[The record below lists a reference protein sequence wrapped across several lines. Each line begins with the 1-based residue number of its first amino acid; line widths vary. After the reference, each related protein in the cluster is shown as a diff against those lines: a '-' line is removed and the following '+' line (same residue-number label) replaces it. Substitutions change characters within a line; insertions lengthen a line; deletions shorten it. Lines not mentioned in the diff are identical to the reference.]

1 MAINQNSSLL
11 PPAIPAAGPAVPTA
25 SSDPAY
31 EVSRQRQIDEG
42 GVDLSLSE
50 QQDIFLK
57 SLDIDGMTNEGYSS
71 KQIVDL
77 IGNMMPGG
85 FDVEGARD
93 EFDDDDRI
101 LKEIGLVRP
110 EGKVA
115 AFARETARSLVKGV
129 PTVGGGIMGG
139 MIGLPGGPVTMAGG
153 VVAGSAAGLEAGE
166 TLDSLLFDDSLPYAP
181 GVRPVAKSGE
191 TFGFGLTFLGAPYT
205 RPLQAGVLSTVN
217 NISKLNGAKQA
228 TLRAFKDTPLDVIRK
243 RAVESPGA
251 FLTFEGASLGGSAV
265 GTFYADKSTPGDE
278 LTRFGLEIL
287 GGASPVVT
295 NLAYNAALPTI
306 KNILGKFTNEGR
318 LSNQG
323 TALKKWLEKNT
334 APDGSPSNSEDV
346 STLLTRLSDG
356 DELSKIASELGV
368 TLDSRTTANVTGS
381 SKIQFIL
388 NTLSQEAEMGPTI
401 TNAVRKDFEG
411 MNNLLDLMIDTGD
424 AQLVSLATELR
435 LGMFNGMIAKRLD
448 KVNAKAQKS
457 INQVFPKKTD
467 ANGNVVD
474 DPQAAMKAGVV
485 VEDLTN
491 QAILDVRKQ
500 EKDLYTLVDE
510 TEVMEIKTL
519 GEALDALKLKL
530 NDENADISIVP
541 SFVRNLVAKS
551 RGTDVVADET
561 NLARLDVLKKKTQK
575 DLDII
580 ADSAAEDRFSKSWLD
595 KSIDSS
601 LPLEEQLLSA
611 QRNIQRLDAP
621 YSEFK
626 TNGMMSLQTG
636 DLTAAEQRRY
646 LQITKAK
653 ARIIKNQMEIADLNA
668 AKASPPE
675 NVDVNITIGE
685 VMRGRNLLLNAARD
699 ATAKGNFSSAHFL
712 SDLADSAKD
721 DFGIKAG
728 GPDATDLTSNQI
740 ALKEAFAFSKA
751 LNDTF
756 SRAFPGVI
764 LAKNNK
770 GARRVMPELLSAIT
784 FRGGGDATSLK
795 YSQLENSMILVAD
808 NIGKDFSETVASR
821 LGTMRGAQETLLRS
835 AFEKTV
841 TIVPRADGTEGQMYR
856 VDPKRLLKFK
866 NDNRNVLYDSNGNS
880 KFPEFTADLATAET
894 AERAFITQL
903 GKTGDP
909 RVDTLAG
916 SPFSGAK
923 PRGIFQQKIVEQ
935 NAFAASLD
943 EKLNPAK
950 HVGSVIGSPGNRPK
964 EGTRGLRTMIFNAK
978 NAEAKHPGAMD
989 GLRDVILDR
998 AFSFASKD
1006 GDMSFKA
1013 FGKFLNDPMSRGQP
1027 SLLSVMREG
1036 SLLDDAAILR
1046 LKTIIDEGSKQE
1058 TLLTAKKG
1066 EIGGTLLDLPMT
1078 TTDMVTTAMQR
1089 LIGLRIGRFATQK
1102 MPGTGQGLAEPTI
1115 FANITD
1121 KVLSAVPKALAND
1134 MIVEAALNPKF
1145 FKMLME
1151 KARPTKRAEIVLT
1164 NQLRGFLL
1172 SSGLIAADD
1181 AVFDD
1186 GEQDRQSRN
1195 IRALRNLRENNP
1207 AVPPTQALQQKIDK
1221 VSSAAPAMMPQQPVP
1236 AQRVAPPTT
1245 TLASAAPPPPPP
1257 AASGRV
1263 DPERYKALFP
1273 NDGIASLFG

>member
-1 MAINQNSSLL
+1 MATNSSSLL

-57 SLDIDGMTNEGYSS
+57 SLNIDGMTNDGYSS
-71 KQIVDL
+71 RDIVDL
-77 IGNMMPGG
+77 IGDMLPGG
-85 FDVEGARD
+85 FDVKGARTN
-93 EFDDDDRI
+93 FDDDDEI
-101 LKEIGLVRP
+101 LKELGLVRP

-129 PTVGGGIMGG
+129 PVVGGGIMGG
-139 MIGLPGGPVTMAGG
+139 MVGLPGGPLTMAGG
-153 VVAGSAAGLEAGE
+153 VAFGSAAGLEAGE

-191 TFGFGLTFLGAPYT
+191 TLGFGLTFLGAPYT

-217 NISKLNGAKQA
+217 NINKLNGAKQA

-265 GTFYADKSTPGDE
+265 GTFYADKSDPGDP

-287 GGASPVVT
+287 GGVSPVVT
-295 NLAYNAALPTI
+295 NLGYNAALPTI

-323 TALKKWLEKNT
+323 TALKKWLEDNT
-334 APDGSPSNSEDV
+334 QGGPEDV
-346 STLLTRLSDG
+346 QGLLTRLSDG

-368 TLDSRTTANVTGS
+368 TLDSRTTANLTGS

-491 QAILDVRKQ
+491 QAILDVRGQ
-500 EKDLYTLVDE
+500 EKQLYDVVDQ
-510 TEVMEIKTL
+510 TEVMEINTL

-530 NDENADISIVP
+530 NDENADIGIVP

-551 RGTDVVADET
+551 RGVDVAADET
-561 NLARLDVLKKKTQK
+561 NLARLDILKKKTQK

-580 ADSAAEDRFSKSWLD
+580 EDQAATDSFSKRWLD
-595 KSIDSS
+595 QEFPSGGS
-601 LPLEEQLLSA
+601 LEDQLAKAQDVIRKLEFTNA
-611 QRNIQRLDAP
+611 
-621 YSEFK
+621 EFK
-626 TNGMMSLQTG
+626 GETNKYNMG
-636 DLTAAEQRRY
+636 DLTAGEQRRY

-653 ARIIKNQMEIADLNA
+653 ARIIKNQMAIADLNA

-699 ATAKGNFSSAHFL
+699 ATAKGDFSNAHFL

-923 PRGIFQQKIVEQ
+923 PRGIFQRKIVEQ

-1078 TTDMVTTAMQR
+1078 TTDMVTTSMQR
-1089 LIGLRIGRFATQK
+1089 LVGLRIGRFATQK

-1172 SSGLIAADD
+1172 NSGLIAADD

-1207 AVPPTQALQQKIDK
+1207 AVPPTKALQQKMDK
-1221 VSSAAPAMMPQQPVP
+1221 VSSAAPTMMPASPPVP
-1236 AQRVAPPTT
+1236 AQRVESPTT

-1257 AASGRV
+1257 AASGPV
-1263 DPERYKALFP
+1263 DRERYKALFP

>member
-1 MAINQNSSLL
+1 MATNSSSLL
-11 PPAIPAAGPAVPTA
+11 PPAIPAAGTAVPTA

-50 QQDIFLK
+50 QQDLFLK

-71 KQIVDL
+71 RDIVDL
-77 IGNMMPGG
+77 LGDMMPGG

-93 EFDDDDRI
+93 NFDNDDEI
-101 LKEIGLVRP
+101 LQEIGLVRP

-139 MIGLPGGPVTMAGG
+139 MIGTLGGPVTMAGG
-153 VVAGSAAGLEAGE
+153 AVAGSAAGMAAGE

-217 NISKLNGAKQA
+217 NISKLNGAKEA
-228 TLRAFKDTPLDVIRK
+228 TLRAFKDTPLDVIRR

-265 GTFYADKSTPGDE
+265 GTFYADQSDPGDE
-278 LTRFGLEIL
+278 LTRFGLELL
-287 GGASPVVT
+287 GGTSPVIT
-295 NLAYNAALPTI
+295 NLAYNAAVPTI
-306 KNILGKFTNEGR
+306 KNILGKFTEEGR

-323 TALKKWLEKNT
+323 TALKKFLEDNT
-334 APDGSPSNSEDV
+334 QGGPEDV
-346 STLLTRLSDG
+346 QALLTRLSDG

-381 SKIQFIL
+381 SKMQFML
-388 NTLSQEAEMGPTI
+388 NTLSQEPAFGPTI
-401 TNAVRKDFEG
+401 KSAVRKDYEG
-411 MNNLLDLMIDTGD
+411 MNNLLDIMIDTGD
-424 AQLVSLATELR
+424 PQLVSLATELR

-467 ANGNVVD
+467 ADGKVVD
-474 DPQAAMKAGVV
+474 DPEAAMKAGVV

-491 QAILDVRKQ
+491 QAILDVRSQ
-500 EKDLYTLVDE
+500 EKQLYDAVDQ
-510 TEVMEIKTL
+510 TEIMEIGTL

-530 NDENADISIVP
+530 NDENADIGMVP

-551 RGTDVVADET
+551 RGIDVAADET

-580 ADSAAEDRFSKSWLD
+580 EDQAATDNFSKKWLD
-595 KSIDSS
+595 QEFPSGGS
-601 LPLEEQLLSA
+601 LEDQLAKAQDVIRKLEFTNA
-611 QRNIQRLDAP
+611 
-621 YSEFK
+621 EFK
-626 TNGMMSLQTG
+626 FESNKYNMG
-636 DLTAAEQRRY
+636 DLTAGEQRRY

-675 NVDVNITIGE
+675 NVDMDITIGE
-685 VMRGRNLLLNAARD
+685 AMRARNLLLNAARD
-699 ATAKGNFSSAHFL
+699 RTAKGDFSEAHFL
-712 SDLADSAKD
+712 SDLADSVKD

-770 GARRVMPELLSAIT
+770 GARRVMPELLSAVT
-784 FRGGGDATSLK
+784 FRGGGDATSQR
-795 YSQLENSMILVAD
+795 YAQMENSMILVAD
-808 NIGKDFSETVASR
+808 SLGKDFSDTVANR

-841 TIVPRADGTEGQMYR
+841 TIVPKADGTEGQMYR

-880 KFPEFTADLATAET
+880 KFPEFTADLETAET

-923 PRGIFQQKIVEQ
+923 PKGVFQEKIVAQ
-935 NAFAASLD
+935 NAFASHLD

-950 HVGSVIGSPGNRPK
+950 HVGSVIGSPGDRPK
-964 EGTRGLRTMIFNAK
+964 EGARGLRTMIFNAK
-978 NAEAKHPGAMD
+978 NAEANHPGAMD
-989 GLRDVILDR
+989 GLRDVILER
-998 AFSFASKD
+998 AFSFAD
-1006 GDMSFKA
+1006 NGETISFKA
-1013 FGKFLNDPMSRGQP
+1013 FGKFLNGPMSRGQP

-1036 SLLDDAAILR
+1036 GLLDDAAVLR
-1046 LKTIIDEGSKQE
+1046 LKTIVDEGAKQE

-1066 EIGGTLLDLPMT
+1066 EIGGSLLDLPMPKV
-1078 TTDMVTTAMQR
+1078 DVATTALQR
-1089 LIGLRIGRFATQK
+1089 IVGLRLGRYATQK
-1102 MPGTGQGLAEPTI
+1102 LPGTGQGLAEPGI
-1115 FANITD
+1115 IANLTD
-1121 KVLSAVPKALAND
+1121 RVLSAVPNALAND
-1134 MIVEAALNPKF
+1134 MLVEAALNPKF
-1145 FKMLME
+1145 FKILME
-1151 KARPTKRAEIVLT
+1151 KARPTRRAEIVLN

-1172 SSGLIAADD
+1172 NSGFIAADD

-1186 GEQDRQSRN
+1186 GEENRRSM
-1195 IRALRNLRENNP
+1195 NLRSDAIRKRNNP
-1207 AVPPTQALQQKIDK
+1207 PVPSPEK
-1221 VSSAAPAMMPQQPVP
+1221 VSSVAPTAMPAPPPVP
-1236 AQRVAPPTT
+1236 AQRVAPPTD
-1245 TLASAAPPPPPP
+1245 TLASAAPLPPPP
-1257 AASGRV
+1257 AASGQV
-1263 DPERYKALFP
+1263 DRRRFAAMFPEDRALIE
-1273 NDGIASLFG
+1273 GIGSLMG

>member
-1 MAINQNSSLL
+1 MATNSSSIL
-11 PPAIPAAGPAVPTA
+11 PPAIPAAGTAVPTA

-50 QQDIFLK
+50 QQDLFLK

-71 KQIVDL
+71 KDIVNL
-77 IGNMMPGG
+77 IGDMMPGG
-85 FDVEGARD
+85 FDVKGARAN
-93 EFDDDDRI
+93 FDDDDEI

-110 EGKVA
+110 EGGVA

-129 PTVGGGIMGG
+129 PAVGGGIMGG
-139 MIGLPGGPVTMAGG
+139 MTGAPFGPLTMAGG
-153 VVAGSAAGLEAGE
+153 FVFGSAAGLEAGE

-217 NISKLNGAKQA
+217 NISKLNGAKEA
-228 TLRAFKDTPLDVIRK
+228 TLRAFKDTPLDVIRR
-243 RAVESPGA
+243 RAVGSPGA
-251 FLTFEGASLGGSAV
+251 FLTFEGTSLGGSAV
-265 GTFYADKSTPGDE
+265 GTFYADKSDPGDE
-278 LTRFGLEIL
+278 LTRFGLEL
-287 GGASPVVT
+287 FGGTSPVIT

-306 KNILGKFTNEGR
+306 KNILGKFTEEGR

-323 TALKKWLEKNT
+323 TALKKFLEDNT
-334 APDGSPSNSEDV
+334 QGGPEDV
-346 STLLTRLSDG
+346 QALLTRLSDG

-381 SKIQFIL
+381 PKIQFIL
-388 NTLSQEAEMGPTI
+388 DTLSQEPAFGPTVK
-401 TNAVRKDFEG
+401 NAVRKDYKG
-411 MNNLLDLMIDTGD
+411 MSNLLDLMIDIGD
-424 AQLVSLATELR
+424 PQLVSLATELR
-435 LGMFNGMIAKRLD
+435 LGMFNGMIAKHLD

-457 INQVFPKKTD
+457 INQVFPKKID

-474 DPQAAMKAGVV
+474 DPKAAMKAGVV
-485 VEDLTN
+485 IEDLTN
-491 QAILDVRKQ
+491 QAIRDVRSQ
-500 EKDLYTLVDE
+500 EKQLYDAVDQ
-510 TEVMEIKTL
+510 TEVMEINTL

-530 NDENADISIVP
+530 NDENADIGVVP

-551 RGTDVVADET
+551 RGIDVVADET

-580 ADSAAEDRFSKSWLD
+580 EDQAATDSFSKKWLD
-595 KSIDSS
+595 QEFPSGGS
-601 LPLEEQLLSA
+601 LEEQLAKA
-611 QRNIQRLDAP
+611 QDVIRKLEFTNA
-621 YSEFK
+621 EFK
-626 TNGMMSLQTG
+626 GETNKYNMG
-636 DLTAAEQRRY
+636 DLTAGEQRRY

-675 NVDVNITIGE
+675 NVDMDITIGE
-685 VMRGRNLLLNAARD
+685 AMRARNLLLNAARD
-699 ATAKGNFSSAHFL
+699 RTAKGDFSEAHFL
-712 SDLADSAKD
+712 SDLADSVKD

-770 GARRVMPELLSAIT
+770 GARRVMPELLSAVT
-784 FRGGGDATSLK
+784 FRGGGDATSQR
-795 YSQLENSMILVAD
+795 YAQMENSMILVAD
-808 NIGKDFSETVASR
+808 SLGKDFSDTVASR

-841 TIVPRADGTEGQMYR
+841 TIVPKADGTEGQMYR
-856 VDPKRLLKFK
+856 VDPKKLLKFK

-880 KFPEFTADLATAET
+880 KFPEFTADLETAET

-923 PRGIFQQKIVEQ
+923 PKGVFQEKIVAQ
-935 NAFAASLD
+935 NAFASHLD

-950 HVGSVIGSPGNRPK
+950 HVGSVIGSPGDRPK
-964 EGTRGLRTMIFNAK
+964 EGARGLRTMIFNAK

-989 GLRDVILDR
+989 GLRDVILER
-998 AFSFASKD
+998 AFSFADNGKKI
-1006 GDMSFKA
+1006 SFKA

-1036 SLLDDAAILR
+1036 GLLDDAAVLR
-1046 LKTIIDEGSKQE
+1046 LKTIVDEGAKQE
-1058 TLLTAKKG
+1058 TLLTAEKG
-1066 EIGGTLLDLPMT
+1066 EIGGSLLDLPMPKV
-1078 TTDMVTTAMQR
+1078 DVATTALQR
-1089 LIGLRIGRFATQK
+1089 IIGLRLGRYATQK
-1102 MPGTGQGLAEPTI
+1102 IPGTGQGLAEPGI
-1115 FANITD
+1115 IANLTD
-1121 KVLSAVPKALAND
+1121 RVLSAVPNALAND
-1134 MIVEAALNPKF
+1134 MLVEAALNPKF
-1145 FKMLME
+1145 FKILME
-1151 KARPTKRAEIVLT
+1151 KARPTRRAEIVLN

-1172 SSGLIAADD
+1172 NSGFIAADD

-1186 GEQDRQSRN
+1186 GEENRRSM
-1195 IRALRNLRENNP
+1195 NLRSDAIRKRNNP
-1207 AVPPTQALQQKIDK
+1207 PVLSPEK
-1221 VSSAAPAMMPQQPVP
+1221 VSSAAPTMMPTPPPVP
-1236 AQRVAPPTT
+1236 AQRVAPPTS
-1245 TLASAAPPPPPP
+1245 TLASATPVAPPPPPAP
-1257 AASGRV
+1257 SGPVDRRRFAAMF
-1263 DPERYKALFP
+1263 PEDRSLIE
-1273 NDGIASLFG
+1273 GIGSLMG

>member
-1 MAINQNSSLL
+1 M
-11 PPAIPAAGPAVPTA
+11 PT
-25 SSDPAY
+25 
-31 EVSRQRQIDEG
+31 
-42 GVDLSLSE
+42 
-50 QQDIFLK
+50 LK
-57 SLDIDGMTNEGYSS
+57 N
-71 KQIVDL
+71 
-77 IGNMMPGG
+77 
-85 FDVEGARD
+85 
-93 EFDDDDRI
+93 
-101 LKEIGLVRP
+101 
-110 EGKVA
+110 
-115 AFARETARSLVKGV
+115 
-129 PTVGGGIMGG
+129 
-139 MIGLPGGPVTMAGG
+139 
-153 VVAGSAAGLEAGE
+153 
-166 TLDSLLFDDSLPYAP
+166 LF
-181 GVRPVAKSGE
+181 
-191 TFGFGLTFLGAPYT
+191 
-205 RPLQAGVLSTVN
+205 
-217 NISKLNGAKQA
+217 
-228 TLRAFKDTPLDVIRK
+228 
-243 RAVESPGA
+243 
-251 FLTFEGASLGGSAV
+251 
-265 GTFYADKSTPGDE
+265 
-278 LTRFGLEIL
+278 
-287 GGASPVVT
+287 
-295 NLAYNAALPTI
+295 
-306 KNILGKFTNEGR
+306 GKFTEQGR

-323 TALKKWLEKNT
+323 TALKKFLEDNT
-334 APDGSPSNSEDV
+334 QGGPEDV
-346 STLLTRLSDG
+346 SALLTRLSDG

-381 SKIQFIL
+381 SKMQFML
-388 NTLSQEAEMGPTI
+388 NTLSQEPAFGPTI
-401 TNAVRKDFEG
+401 KSAVRKDYEG
-411 MNNLLDLMIDTGD
+411 MNNLLDIMIDTGD
-424 AQLVSLATELR
+424 PQLVSLATELR

-467 ANGNVVD
+467 ADGKVVD
-474 DPQAAMKAGVV
+474 DPEAAMKAGVV

-491 QAILDVRKQ
+491 QAILDVRSQ
-500 EKDLYTLVDE
+500 EKQLYDAVDQ
-510 TEVMEIKTL
+510 TEIMEIGTL
-519 GEALDALKLKL
+519 SEALDALKLKL
-530 NDENADISIVP
+530 NDENADIGMVP

-551 RGTDVVADET
+551 RGVDVAADET
-561 NLARLDVLKKKTQK
+561 NLARLDILKKKTQK

-675 NVDVNITIGE
+675 NVDMDITIGE
-685 VMRGRNLLLNAARD
+685 AMRARNLLLNAARD
-699 ATAKGNFSSAHFL
+699 RTAKGDFSEAHFL
-712 SDLADSAKD
+712 SDLADSVKD

-770 GARRVMPELLSAIT
+770 GARRVMPELLSAVT
-784 FRGGGDATSLK
+784 FRGGGDATSQR
-795 YSQLENSMILVAD
+795 YAQMENSMILVAD
-808 NIGKDFSETVASR
+808 SLGKDFSDTIASR

-841 TIVPRADGTEGQMYR
+841 TIVPKADGTEGQMYR
-856 VDPKRLLKFK
+856 VDPKKLLKFK

-880 KFPEFTADLATAET
+880 KFPEFTADLETAET

-923 PRGIFQQKIVEQ
+923 PKGVFQEKIVAQ
-935 NAFAASLD
+935 NAFASHLD

-950 HVGSVIGSPGNRPK
+950 HVGSVIGSPGDRPK

-989 GLRDVILDR
+989 GLRDVILER
-998 AFSFASKD
+998 AFSFAD
-1006 GDMSFKA
+1006 NGETISFKA

-1036 SLLDDAAILR
+1036 GLLDDAAVLR
-1046 LKTIIDEGSKQE
+1046 LKTIVDEGAKQE
-1058 TLLTAKKG
+1058 TLLTAEKG
-1066 EIGGTLLDLPMT
+1066 EIGGSLLDLPMPKV
-1078 TTDMVTTAMQR
+1078 DVATTALQR
-1089 LIGLRIGRFATQK
+1089 IVGLRLGRYATQK
-1102 MPGTGQGLAEPTI
+1102 LPGTGQGLAEPGI
-1115 FANITD
+1115 IANLTD
-1121 KVLSAVPKALAND
+1121 RVLSAVPNALAND
-1134 MIVEAALNPKF
+1134 MLVEAALNPKF
-1145 FKMLME
+1145 FKILME
-1151 KARPTKRAEIVLT
+1151 KARPTRRAEIVLN

-1172 SSGLIAADD
+1172 NSGFIAADD

-1186 GEQDRQSRN
+1186 GEENRRSM
-1195 IRALRNLRENNP
+1195 NLRSDAIRKRNNP
-1207 AVPPTQALQQKIDK
+1207 PVPSPEK
-1221 VSSAAPAMMPQQPVP
+1221 VSSVAPTAMPAPQPVP
-1236 AQRVAPPTT
+1236 AQRVAPPTD
-1245 TLASAAPPPPPP
+1245 TLASAAPPPP
-1257 AASGRV
+1257 AASGPVNRQQ
-1263 DPERYKALFP
+1263 YAALFP
-1273 NDGIASLFG
+1273 NDSASAMIRQQGIGSLMG

>member
-1 MAINQNSSLL
+1 MATNSSSLL
-11 PPAIPAAGPAVPTA
+11 PPAIPAAGTAVPTA

-50 QQDIFLK
+50 QQDLFLK

-71 KQIVDL
+71 RDIVDL
-77 IGNMMPGG
+77 LGDMMPGG

-93 EFDDDDRI
+93 NFDNDDEI
-101 LKEIGLVRP
+101 LQEIGLVRP

-139 MIGLPGGPVTMAGG
+139 MIGTLGGPVTMAGG
-153 VVAGSAAGLEAGE
+153 AVAGSAAGMAAGE

-217 NISKLNGAKQA
+217 NISKLNGAKEA
-228 TLRAFKDTPLDVIRK
+228 TLRAFKDTPLDVIRR

-265 GTFYADKSTPGDE
+265 GTFYADQSDPGNE
-278 LTRFGLEIL
+278 LTRFGLELL
-287 GGASPVVT
+287 GGTSPVIT
-295 NLAYNAALPTI
+295 NLAYNAAVPTI
-306 KNILGKFTNEGR
+306 KNILGKFTEEGR

-323 TALKKWLEKNT
+323 TALKKFLEDNT
-334 APDGSPSNSEDV
+334 QGGPEDV
-346 STLLTRLSDG
+346 SALLTRLSDG

-381 SKIQFIL
+381 SKMQFML
-388 NTLSQEAEMGPTI
+388 NTLSQEPAFGPTI
-401 TNAVRKDFEG
+401 KSAVRKDYEG
-411 MNNLLDLMIDTGD
+411 MNNLLDIMIDTGD
-424 AQLVSLATELR
+424 PQLVSLATELR

-467 ANGNVVD
+467 ADGKVVD
-474 DPQAAMKAGVV
+474 DPEAAMKAGVV

-491 QAILDVRKQ
+491 QAILDVRSQ
-500 EKDLYTLVDE
+500 EKQLYDAVDQ
-510 TEVMEIKTL
+510 TEVMEINTL

-675 NVDVNITIGE
+675 NVDMDITIGE
-685 VMRGRNLLLNAARD
+685 AMRARNLLLNSARD
-699 ATAKGNFSSAHFL
+699 RTAKGDFSEAHFL
-712 SDLADSAKD
+712 SDLADSVKD

-770 GARRVMPELLSAIT
+770 GARRVMPELLSAVT
-784 FRGGGDATSLK
+784 FRGGGDATSQR
-795 YSQLENSMILVAD
+795 YAQMENSMILVAD
-808 NIGKDFSETVASR
+808 SLGKDFSDTVASR

-841 TIVPRADGTEGQMYR
+841 TIVPKADGTEGQMYR
-856 VDPKRLLKFK
+856 VDPKKLLKFK

-880 KFPEFTADLATAET
+880 KFPEFTADLETAET

-923 PRGIFQQKIVEQ
+923 PKGVFQEKIVAQ
-935 NAFAASLD
+935 NAFASHLD
-943 EKLNPAK
+943 KKLNPAK
-950 HVGSVIGSPGNRPK
+950 HVGSVIGSPGDRPK

-989 GLRDVILDR
+989 GLRDVILER
-998 AFSFASKD
+998 AFSFAD
-1006 GDMSFKA
+1006 NGETISFKA

-1036 SLLDDAAILR
+1036 GLLDDAAVLR
-1046 LKTIIDEGSKQE
+1046 LKTIVDEGAKQE
-1058 TLLTAKKG
+1058 TLLTAEKG
-1066 EIGGTLLDLPMT
+1066 EIGGSLLDLPMPKV
-1078 TTDMVTTAMQR
+1078 DVATTALQR
-1089 LIGLRIGRFATQK
+1089 IVGLRLGRYATQK
-1102 MPGTGQGLAEPTI
+1102 LPGTGQGLAEPGI
-1115 FANITD
+1115 IANLTD
-1121 KVLSAVPKALAND
+1121 RVLSAVPNALAND
-1134 MIVEAALNPKF
+1134 MLVEAALNPKF
-1145 FKMLME
+1145 FKILME
-1151 KARPTKRAEIVLT
+1151 KARPTRRAEIVLN

-1172 SSGLIAADD
+1172 NSGFIAADD

-1186 GEQDRQSRN
+1186 GEENRRSM
-1195 IRALRNLRENNP
+1195 NLRSDAIRKRNNP
-1207 AVPPTQALQQKIDK
+1207 PVPSPEK
-1221 VSSAAPAMMPQQPVP
+1221 VSSVTPTAMPAPPPPVP
-1236 AQRVAPPTT
+1236 AQRVAPPTD

-1257 AASGRV
+1257 AASGPVNRQQ
-1263 DPERYKALFP
+1263 YAALFP
-1273 NDGIASLFG
+1273 NDSASAMIRQQGIGSLMG

>member
-1 MAINQNSSLL
+1 MATNSSSIL
-11 PPAIPAAGPAVPTA
+11 PPAIPAAGTAVPTA

-50 QQDIFLK
+50 QQDLFLK

-71 KQIVDL
+71 KDIVNL
-77 IGNMMPGG
+77 IGDMMPGG
-85 FDVEGARD
+85 FDVKGARAN
-93 EFDDDDRI
+93 FDDDDEI

-110 EGKVA
+110 EGGVA

-129 PTVGGGIMGG
+129 PAVGGGIMGG
-139 MIGLPGGPVTMAGG
+139 MTGAPFGPLTMAGG
-153 VVAGSAAGLEAGE
+153 FVFGSAAGLEAGE

-217 NISKLNGAKQA
+217 NISKLNGAKEA
-228 TLRAFKDTPLDVIRK
+228 TLRAFKDTPLDVIRR
-243 RAVESPGA
+243 RAVGSPGA
-251 FLTFEGASLGGSAV
+251 FLTFEGTSLGGSAV
-265 GTFYADKSTPGDE
+265 GTFYADKSDPGDE
-278 LTRFGLEIL
+278 LTRFGLEL
-287 GGASPVVT
+287 FGGTSPVIT

-306 KNILGKFTNEGR
+306 KNILGKFTEEGR

-323 TALKKWLEKNT
+323 TALKKFLEDNT
-334 APDGSPSNSEDV
+334 QGGPEDV
-346 STLLTRLSDG
+346 QALLTRLSDG

-381 SKIQFIL
+381 PKIQFIL
-388 NTLSQEAEMGPTI
+388 DTLSQEPAFGPTVK
-401 TNAVRKDFEG
+401 NAVRKDYKG
-411 MNNLLDLMIDTGD
+411 MSNLLDLMIDIGD
-424 AQLVSLATELR
+424 PQLVSLATELR
-435 LGMFNGMIAKRLD
+435 LGMFNGMIAKHLD

-457 INQVFPKKTD
+457 INQVFPKKID

-474 DPQAAMKAGVV
+474 DPKAAMKAGVV
-485 VEDLTN
+485 IEDLTN
-491 QAILDVRKQ
+491 QAIRDVRSQ
-500 EKDLYTLVDE
+500 EKQLYDAVDQ
-510 TEVMEIKTL
+510 TEVMEINTL

-530 NDENADISIVP
+530 NDENADIGVVP

-551 RGTDVVADET
+551 RGIDVVADET

-580 ADSAAEDRFSKSWLD
+580 EDQAATDSFSKKWLD
-595 KSIDSS
+595 QEFPSGGS
-601 LPLEEQLLSA
+601 LEEQLAKA
-611 QRNIQRLDAP
+611 QDVIRKLEFTNA
-621 YSEFK
+621 EFK
-626 TNGMMSLQTG
+626 GETNKYNMG
-636 DLTAAEQRRY
+636 DLTAGEQRRY

-675 NVDVNITIGE
+675 NVDMDITIGE
-685 VMRGRNLLLNAARD
+685 AMRARNLLLNAARD
-699 ATAKGNFSSAHFL
+699 RTAKGDFSEAHFL
-712 SDLADSAKD
+712 SDLADSVKD

-770 GARRVMPELLSAIT
+770 GARRVMPELLSAVT
-784 FRGGGDATSLK
+784 FRGGGDATSQR
-795 YSQLENSMILVAD
+795 YAQMENSMILVAD
-808 NIGKDFSETVASR
+808 SLGKDFSDTVASR

-841 TIVPRADGTEGQMYR
+841 TIVPKADGTEGQMYR
-856 VDPKRLLKFK
+856 VDPKKLLKFK

-880 KFPEFTADLATAET
+880 KFPEFTADLETAET

-923 PRGIFQQKIVEQ
+923 PKGVFQEKIVAQ
-935 NAFAASLD
+935 NAFASHLD

-950 HVGSVIGSPGNRPK
+950 HVGSVIGSPGDRPK
-964 EGTRGLRTMIFNAK
+964 EGARGLRTMIFNAK

-989 GLRDVILDR
+989 GLRDVILER
-998 AFSFASKD
+998 AFSFADNGKKI
-1006 GDMSFKA
+1006 SFKA

-1036 SLLDDAAILR
+1036 GLLDDAAVLR
-1046 LKTIIDEGSKQE
+1046 LKTIVDEGAKQE
-1058 TLLTAKKG
+1058 TLLTAEKG
-1066 EIGGTLLDLPMT
+1066 EIGGSLLDLPMPKV
-1078 TTDMVTTAMQR
+1078 DVATTALQR
-1089 LIGLRIGRFATQK
+1089 IIGLRLGRYATQK
-1102 MPGTGQGLAEPTI
+1102 IPGTGQGLAEPGI
-1115 FANITD
+1115 IANLTD
-1121 KVLSAVPKALAND
+1121 RVLSAVPNALAND
-1134 MIVEAALNPKF
+1134 MLVEAALNPKF
-1145 FKMLME
+1145 FKILME
-1151 KARPTKRAEIVLT
+1151 KARPTRRAEIVLN

-1172 SSGLIAADD
+1172 NSGFIAADD

-1186 GEQDRQSRN
+1186 GEENRRSM
-1195 IRALRNLRENNP
+1195 NLRSDAIRKRNNP
-1207 AVPPTQALQQKIDK
+1207 PVLSPEK
-1221 VSSAAPAMMPQQPVP
+1221 VSSAAPTMMPTPPPVP
-1236 AQRVAPPTT
+1236 AQRVAPPTS
-1245 TLASAAPPPPPP
+1245 TLASATPVAPPPPPAP
-1257 AASGRV
+1257 SGPVDRRRFAAMF
-1263 DPERYKALFP
+1263 PEDRALIE
-1273 NDGIASLFG
+1273 GIGSLMG